1 MTQDEVA
8 SIGGKI
14 DTLEAKLTKFINQYE
29 CDMRGD
35 KKINGQKGIVNE
47 LRDIKKYHKDYPSIL
62 WLLKNKT
69 GTTIL
74 TISGLGLLIYFIGMV
89 VFIAFGPTAV
99 VEAFLNLLGIPI
111 L

>member
-14 DTLEAKLTKFINQYE
+14 DKLEGKLTKFISQYE

-47 LRDIKKYHKDYPSIL
+47 LRDIKKYHKENPSIL

-69 GTTIL
+69 LPTIL
-74 TISGLGLLIYFIGMV
+74 SIFGVGLLLYFIGMV
-89 VFIAFGPTAV
+89 IFIAFGPSAV
-99 VEAFLNLLGIPI
+99 IKAFLELLNIP
-111 L
+111 LL